1 MPKADAEKAVKTD
14 PAEEMRQHAH
24 DAALLLKSMANE
36 SRLLV
41 LCALA
46 QGELSVG
53 ELNEMVPLSQSALS
67 QHLSVLREAG
77 VVTTRRESQN
87 IFYRLA
93 DGGAAEV
100 MGALH
105 GVFCAPQPVV
115 SAVGK
120 RRRST

>member
-1 MPKADAEKAVKTD
+1 MPKAAALKVVKTD

-115 SAVGK
+115 RARKKSG
-120 RRRST
+120 

>member
-1 MPKADAEKAVKTD
+1 MPKAATRPAAQSD

-46 QGELSVG
+46 QGERSVG

-67 QHLSVLREAG
+67 QHLSVLREAS
-77 VVTTRRESQN
+77 VVTTRRESQT
-87 IFYRLA
+87 IYYRLA

-105 GVFCAPQPVV
+105 GVFCAP
-115 SAVGK
+115 
-120 RRRST
+120 RSVKAPRKKTA

>member
-1 MPKADAEKAVKTD
+1 MPKAATRPAAQSD

-46 QGELSVG
+46 QGERSVG

-67 QHLSVLREAG
+67 QHLSVLREAS
-77 VVTTRRESQN
+77 VVTTRRESQT
-87 IFYRLA
+87 IYYRLA

-105 GVFCAPQPVV
+105 GVFCAPQTLSRKPRI
-115 SAVGK
+115 K
-120 RRRST
+120 KL